1 MPSLKPEDVISRSN
15 AADQEKQNW
24 VSQYRDA
31 YEFALPMRNLYSTF
45 QPGAEKMNRV
55 FNSTPIIS
63 VQKFSS
69 RLQANLTPSNQH
81 WLDFLPGTD
90 IREEDKE
97 EALNLLQDVQKKF
110 FGIIENSNFNTVI
123 TEYYLDLSVGTAAMI
138 VQEGGDDNPVIF
150 TAVPNAQLSLD
161 EGPLSSI
168 DGVFR
173 QHTMAIR
180 NIESTWSDL
189 TTEGKAEIN
198 RLMNDTNNSKQGDGR
213 SSHNNVNILEAT
225 YFDFKENVF
234 WYQVILKGVQ
244 DNSNISQ
251 PNQVQ
256 NLDTGGAILLV
267 ERRLDESPW
276 IITRW
281 IKVAGEVFG
290 RGPLLFALPDIKTL
304 NKATELMLQNASIAI
319 SGLWKVANDSI
330 ANLDMVEL
338 SAGTFLPLDNINDL
352 ERLDTPG
359 DFRIGEAI
367 VEKLENNIRAT
378 LFDRSLPDPTGSVRS
393 PTEIIERV
401 RELAQDI
408 GAPFARINSEMLKPL
423 ASRVLNIMTRR
434 GIVEFPIKLNGRAV
448 KVVPTSPLARE
459 QNINDLESA
468 VKWLQIIQSIG
479 PEVLFG
485 TIKVE
490 DFAEWSAE
498 KLGVDKKLARDK
510 GERSKLQ
517 EEIAQLIT
525 SAQQGEGRASSSPG
539 TSKSVA

>member
-1 MPSLKPEDVISRSN
+1 MPALKPEDVIIRGN

-55 FNSTPIIS
+55 FNSTQIIS
-63 VQKFSS
+63 TQKFSS
-69 RLQANLTPSNQH
+69 RLQANLTPPNQE
-81 WLDFLPGTD
+81 WLDFVPGTE

-97 EALNLLQDVQKKF
+97 EAVRLLQDAQKKF
-110 FGIIENSNFNTVI
+110 FGLIENSNFDTVI
-123 TEYYLDLSVGTAAMI
+123 TEYYLDLAVGTAAMI
-138 VQEGGDDNPVIF
+138 VQEGDDENPIIF
-150 TAVPNAQLSLD
+150 TAVPNAQISLD
-161 EGPLSSI
+161 EGPLGSI

-173 QHTMAIR
+173 QHTVAAR
-180 NIESTWSDL
+180 NIEATWSDL
-189 TTEGKAEIN
+189 TPGGKAKIN
-198 RLMNDTNNSKQGDGR
+198 QLIAEANKLKKDSK
-213 SSHNNVNILEAT
+213 VNILEAT
-225 YFDFKENVF
+225 YFDFKEKVF
-234 WYQVILKGVQ
+234 WYQVVLKGTQ

-251 PNQVQ
+251 PTQVQ
-256 NLDTGGAILLV
+256 NLDTGGSTLLV
-267 ERRLDESPW
+267 ERKLDESPW

-281 IKVAGEVFG
+281 IKAPGETFG

-304 NKATELMLQNASIAI
+304 NKATELMLQNASMAI
-319 SGLWKVANDSI
+319 SGLWGVANDSI

-338 SAGTFLPLDNINDL
+338 SAGTFLPLDRIDDIK
-352 ERLDTPG
+352 RLDVPG
-359 DFRIGEAI
+359 DFNIGEAI
-367 VEKLENNIRAT
+367 SEKLENNIRAA
-378 LFDRSLPDPTGSVRS
+378 LFDRSLPDPTGAVRS

-408 GAPFARINSEMLKPL
+408 GAPFSRINSEMLKPL

-434 GIVEFPIKLNGRAV
+434 GLLEFPIKLNGRAV

-468 VKWLQIIQSIG
+468 VQWLQIVQSIG

-485 TIKVE
+485 TVKVE

-498 KLGVDKKLARDK
+498 KLGVDLKLARDK
-510 GERSKLQ
+510 GERANLQ
-517 EEIAQLIT
+517 EEIAQLIAA
-525 SAQQGEGRASSSPG
+525 AQTAQAEQTA
-539 TSKSVA
+539 A

>member
-1 MPSLKPEDVISRSN
+1 MPVLKPEDIIIRSN
-15 AADQEKQNW
+15 SADQEKQNW
-24 VSQYRDA
+24 VAQYKDA
-31 YEFALPMRNLYSTF
+31 YEYALPMRNLYSTF
-45 QPGAEKMNRV
+45 QPGADKMNRV
-55 FNSTPIIS
+55 FNSTQIIS
-63 VQKFSS
+63 TQKFSS
-69 RLQANLTPSNQH
+69 RLQANLTPPNQD

-90 IREEDKE
+90 IREENRE
-97 EALNLLQDVQKKF
+97 EALRLLQDAQKKF
-110 FGIIENSNFNTVI
+110 FGLIENSNFNTVI
-123 TEYYLDLSVGTAAMI
+123 TEYYLDLAVGTAAMI
-138 VQEGGDDNPVIF
+138 VQEGDDENPIIF

-161 EGPLSSI
+161 EGPLGSI

-173 QHTMAIR
+173 QHTVAAR
-180 NIESTWSDL
+180 NIEATWGDL
-189 TTEGKAEIN
+189 TPEGKAKIN
-198 RLMNDTNNSKQGDGR
+198 QLIAEAGKEKKDSK
-213 SSHNNVNILEAT
+213 VNILEAT
-225 YFDFKENVF
+225 YFDFKEKVF
-234 WYQVILKGVQ
+234 WYQVILKGTQ

-251 PNQVQ
+251 PTQVQ
-256 NLDTGGAILLV
+256 NLDTGGSTLLV

-304 NKATELMLQNASIAI
+304 NKTTELMLQNASMAI
-319 SGLWKVANDSI
+319 SGLWKVANDSV

-367 VEKLENNIRAT
+367 SDKLENNIRAA
-378 LFDRSLPDPTGSVRS
+378 LFDRSLPDPTGAVRS

-408 GAPFARINSEMLKPL
+408 GAPFSRINSEMLKPL

-434 GIVEFPIKLNGRAV
+434 GLLEFPIKLNGRAV

-468 VKWLQIIQSIG
+468 VQWLQIVQSIG

-485 TIKVE
+485 TVKVE

-498 KLGVDKKLARDK
+498 KLGVDLDLARDK
-510 GERSKLQ
+510 GERSKLK
-517 EEIAQLIT
+517 EEVAQLIAA
-525 SAQQGEGRASSSPG
+525 AQAAQAEQTA
-539 TSKSVA
+539 A

>member
-1 MPSLKPEDVISRSN
+1 MPALKVQDVIIRGNS
-15 AADQEKQNW
+15 ADQEKQNW
-24 VSQYRDA
+24 VSLYRDA

-63 VQKFSS
+63 TQKFVS
-69 RLQANLTPSNQH
+69 RLQANLTPPNSL

-90 IREEDKE
+90 IREENKE
-97 EALNLLQDVQKKF
+97 EALRILQDVQKKF
-110 FGIIENSNFNTVI
+110 FGLIENSNFNTVI
-123 TEYYLDLSVGTAAMI
+123 AEYYMDLAVGTAAML
-138 VQEGGDDNPVIF
+138 VQEGNDEDPIIF

-173 QHTMAIR
+173 QHTVAAR
-180 NIESTWSDL
+180 NIEATWDDL
-189 TTEGKAEIN
+189 LPDGKAKIN
-198 RLMNDTNNSKQGDGR
+198 ELIAEANKLKKDSK
-213 SSHNNVNILEAT
+213 VNILEAT

-234 WYQVILKGVQ
+234 WYQVILKGTQ

-251 PNQVQ
+251 PTQVQ
-256 NLDTGGAILLV
+256 NLDTGGSTLLV
-267 ERRLDESPW
+267 ERKLDESPW

-304 NKATELMLQNASIAI
+304 NKTTELMLQNASMAI
-319 SGLWKVANDSI
+319 SGLWAVANDSV
-330 ANLDMVEL
+330 ANLDMVQL
-338 SAGTFLPLDNINDL
+338 SAGTFLPLDRIDDIK
-352 ERLDTPG
+352 RLDIPG
-359 DFRIGEAI
+359 DLNIGEAI
-367 VEKLENNIRAT
+367 AEKLENNIRAA
-378 LFDRSLPDPTGSVRS
+378 LFDRSLPDPTGAVRS

-423 ASRVLNIMTRR
+423 ASRILNIMTRR
-434 GIVEFPIKLNGRAV
+434 GLLEFPIKLDGRAV
-448 KVVPTSPLARE
+448 KAVPTSPLARE

-468 VKWLQIIQSIG
+468 VQWLQIVQSIG

-485 TIKVE
+485 TVKVE

-498 KLGVDKKLARDK
+498 KLGVDLKLARDK
-510 GERSKLQ
+510 GERANMQ
-517 EEIAQLIT
+517 EQIAQLIVA
-525 SAQQGEGRASSSPG
+525 AQAAQAEQPA
-539 TSKSVA
+539 A